1 MRNRNKEG
9 RELQATLTLSPE
21 ADSEERLI
29 EAARAGDADVWRE
42 LYHRYFHKMYTYAY
56 SRIGD
61 SAAAED
67 IAAEVFLGAWK
78 GRKSLQYRGVP
89 ISAWLYRIAHNLSAD
104 FLRRRNRIRF
114 EPLDS
119 GRSEAELKSSGHED
133 DIATRQEIVAAVRRL
148 TPEQQQVVVMRLVEN
163 MSMAGVAA
171 AIGKSEGAVKAL
183 QHRALRSLRQRLDGS
198 RNREEV

>member
-67 IAAEVFLGAWK
+67 IADFAEPPLQEFKSADRLEEFLAGNGFSVTRPARRAVGSPNIRATRAWANSCSVRLRRN
-78 GRKSLQYRGVP
+78 GGISRGSILNHSGENEFIPTVLLDRGVG
-89 ISAWLYRIAHNLSAD
+89 D
-104 FLRRRNRIRF
+104 
-114 EPLDS
+114 
-119 GRSEAELKSSGHED
+119 KS
-133 DIATRQEIVAAVRRL
+133 
-148 TPEQQQVVVMRLVEN
+148 
-163 MSMAGVAA
+163 
-171 AIGKSEGAVKAL
+171 
-183 QHRALRSLRQRLDGS
+183 
-198 RNREEV
+198 